1 MSAGAVAAAPIR
13 RAPVRRPLRPAR
25 VALHAFLIVMVLL
38 WLFPLAWAVYISL
51 RPISDTIEH
60 GYVSL
65 PGAPLSLTNY
75 QSAWTQAEIPYYYLN
90 TLVVVVPGVAFT
102 LLLASMVAYCCTQFS
117 WRFNLTVL
125 MIFTAGNL
133 LPPQVIIIPLYW
145 IYLNTHVI
153 NLGSIDI
160 GQFSFPFFSDNN
172 LLYDQYIGV
181 ILIHVVFQ
189 TGFATFVLSNYMKT
203 ITKEITESAL
213 VDGANVLRIWWS
225 VILPLCRP
233 ALAAMATLLFTFIYN
248 DFFWAIILISTG
260 AKRPITS
267 ALNNLQGEFVSN
279 FNLIT
284 SAAILACLPPIIV
297 YILLQKQFI
306 AGLTLGSTKG

>member
-1 MSAGAVAAAPIR
+1 MSAVAAVA
-13 RAPVRRPLRPAR
+13 APVRPVRVRRRIRPAR
-25 VALHAFLIVMVLL
+25 VALHVFLTAMVLV

-51 RPISDTIEH
+51 RPISDTVLN

-65 PGAPLSLTNY
+65 PASGLSLINY
-75 QSAWTQAEIPYYYLN
+75 QSAWTQADIPYYYIN
-90 TLVVVVPGVAFT
+90 TLVIVVPAVALT
-102 LLLASMVAYCCTQFS
+102 LLLASMVAFCCTQFS
-117 WRFNLTVL
+117 WKFNLTVL

-133 LPPQVIIIPLYW
+133 LPAQVIIIPLYF
-145 IYLNTHVI
+145 IYLHTPI
-153 NLGSIDI
+153 ANLGSIDI
-160 GQFSFPFFSDNN
+160 GNFSFALFSDNN
-172 LLYDQYIGV
+172 LLYDQYIGI
-181 ILIHVVFQ
+181 ILIHVIFQ

-213 VDGANVLRIWWS
+213 VDGANVFRIWWS

-248 DFFWAIILISTG
+248 DFFWALILISTG

-267 ALNNLQGEFVSN
+267 ALNNLQGEFVAN
-279 FNLIT
+279 YNVIT